1 MDGSP
6 RRFGCPSCGVS
17 AQAANEAALARIRES
32 GLCQGCRAGR
42 TLSRRPEITALL
54 VGFWRRA
61 GFPESSSWLGAAF
74 PRSVPLLTAP
84 ESGETAAGRL
94 AH

>member
-6 RRFGCPSCGVS
+6 LRFGCPSGGVS
-17 AQAANEAALARIRES
+17 VQAADEAALARIKES
-32 GLCQGCRAGR
+32 ALCQGCRAGR
-42 TLSRRPEITALL
+42 PLSRRPAITALF

-61 GFPESSSWLGAAF
+61 GSPESSSWLDAAVQ
-74 PRSVPLLTAP
+74 RSAPALPVP
-84 ESGETAAGRL
+84 ETDALAAGVL

>member
-6 RRFGCPSCGVS
+6 LRFGCPSGGVS
-17 AQAANEAALARIRES
+17 VQAADEAALARIKES
-32 GLCQGCRAGR
+32 ALCQGCRAGR
-42 TLSRRPEITALL
+42 PLSRRPAITALF

-74 PRSVPLLTAP
+74 PRSVPLLTAS